1 MTEAADPASAGPLA
15 EPGAPSSTRRL
26 LARLRDIMA
35 GSDGLQAR
43 LDKIV
48 RVVSAEMLADVCS
61 CYVLRPGDVLE
72 LYATVGLNPAAV
84 HRTRLRMGQGLVGQ
98 IGDSGRPLAIAN
110 APEHPGFV
118 YRPETGEDPY
128 QSLMGVPILRGGV
141 VRGVLVI
148 QHRQRRDHSEDEV
161 ETLQTVAMVVAETIA
176 GSHRPPVRPGDVETE
191 QPGSLLPA
199 RLVGRS
205 VHGGVAIGTAVLHR
219 PVLADRQVL
228 ADDPSHE
235 IDRLYAAMDAMQ
247 DGLERLLDDP
257 ALSANPESRD
267 ILETYRMFARDRGW
281 QKRLGEAVRSGL
293 TAESAV
299 ERVRL
304 DMHARLENAAD
315 RYLRERLHDFDD
327 LTVRLK
333 MHLAGH
339 ETVTGGTLPENAVLI
354 GRTIGPAELLD
365 YDQSRLR
372 GVVLED
378 GSATSHV
385 AILSRALGIPMIGA
399 CSHAMARIEPFD
411 TVIVDA
417 DNAQV
422 IVRPA
427 DDVVETFAE
436 TLRRRAERRRARVAD
451 ARLPAVTG
459 DGTAVS
465 LDINAGLLAD
475 LPQLHAV
482 GADGIGLYRTEIP
495 FMVRS
500 SFPDAEEQTRTYRAV
515 LDRADGR
522 PVVFRTLDIGGD
534 KVLPYFRGLPAD
546 NPALG
551 WRAIRIGLDRPAL
564 LRLQIRALI
573 QAADGRPLSLMFP
586 LVTEVAEFEAGR
598 RLIDGE
604 LARAARNGGPLPAR
618 LSVGVMLEV
627 PALLWQLPALL
638 RRVDFVSVGSNDL
651 LQYIF
656 ACDRGSPRLSQRYDA
671 LSPPVLKLL
680 KQVVEDAGAAEVPVS
695 LCGELA
701 GEPLAAMALVG
712 LGFRRLS
719 MTAEAVGEVRAT
731 IRSMRLSAV
740 ADYVESLI
748 DLPHHSVRDRLRAFA
763 VDHGIPV

>member
-1 MTEAADPASAGPLA
+1 MTDAADPAAAGALSEA
-15 EPGAPSSTRRL
+15 AAPTSTRRL

-48 RVVSAEMLADVCS
+48 RVVSAELLADVCS
-61 CYVLRPGDVLE
+61 CYVLRPGEVLE

-84 HRTRLRMGQGLVGQ
+84 HRTRLRMGQGLVGH
-98 IGDSGRPLAIAN
+98 IGESGRPLAIDN

-118 YRPETGEDPY
+118 YRPETGEDPFTA
-128 QSLMGVPILRGGV
+128 LMGVPILRGGV

-148 QHRQRRDHSEDEV
+148 QHRQRRHHSEDEI

-176 GSHRPPVRPGDVETE
+176 GSHRQSARQADQESE

-199 RLVGRS
+199 RLVGRT
-205 VHGGVAIGTAVLHR
+205 VHGGVAIGTALLHR
-219 PVLADRQVL
+219 PVLTDRQVL
-228 ADDPSHE
+228 AEDPTHE
-235 IDRLYAAMDAMQ
+235 LDRLYAAMDAMQ

-257 ALSANPESRD
+257 ALAADPESRD

-281 QKRLGEAVRSGL
+281 QKRLGEAVKGGL

-299 ERVRL
+299 ERVQM
-304 DMHARLENAAD
+304 DMHDRLATASD

-339 ETVTGGTLPENAVLI
+339 ESVTGGTLPEDTVLI

-372 GVVLED
+372 AVVLED

-385 AILSRALGIPMIGA
+385 AILARALGIPMIGA
-399 CSHAMARIEPFD
+399 CAHAMARIEPFD

-427 DDVVETFAE
+427 DDVVDTFAE
-436 TLRRRAERRRARVAD
+436 TLRRRAERRRARAAD
-451 ARLPAVTG
+451 ARLPAVTL

-465 LDINAGLLAD
+465 LQINAGLLAD
-475 LPQLHAV
+475 LPQVHAV

-515 LDRADGR
+515 LDRVEGR
-522 PVVFRTLDIGGD
+522 PVAFRTLDIGGD

-564 LRLQIRALI
+564 LRRQIRALI

-586 LVTEVAEFEAGR
+586 LVTEVAELEAGR
-598 RLIDGE
+598 RLVDGE
-604 LARAARNGGPLPAR
+604 LARAERNGIVLPER
-618 LSVGVMLEV
+618 LDVGVMLEV
-627 PALLWQLPALL
+627 PALLWQLPALF

-651 LQYIF
+651 LQYVF
-656 ACDRGSPRLSQRYDA
+656 ACDRGSPLLSHRYDA
-671 LSPPVLKLL
+671 LSPPMLKLL
-680 KQVVEDAGAAEVPVS
+680 KGVVREAAAADVPLS

-701 GEPLAAMALVG
+701 AEPLAAMALVG

-719 MTAEAVGEVRAT
+719 MTADAVGEVRAT

-740 ADYVESLI
+740 ADYVDSLL
-748 DLPHHSVRDRLRAFA
+748 DLPHHSLRDRLRAFA
-763 VDHGIPV
+763 VDHGIAV